1 MPHQTDQGSIDAVPP
16 IHVLLSV
23 HATARAAQRGAKREA
38 IEAVYRY
45 GDIDMPARLGCRARR
60 LSRFA
65 AQQLLAAGAS
75 AQVIDQ
81 ALNLELIL
89 DPSESTVITLIKGS
103 SRRRMMPRRSK
114 RAAVRQPRKI
124 RR

>member
-1 MPHQTDQGSIDAVPP
+1 MPRHTDQGSINAVPP
-16 IHVLLSV
+16 IQVQLSD

-38 IEAVYRY
+38 IEAVCRY

-60 LSRFA
+60 LSRLA

-81 ALNLELIL
+81 ALDLELIL
-89 DPSESTVITLIKGS
+89 DPSETTVITLMKGA
-103 SRRRMMPRRSK
+103 SRRRMMPRRRK

>member
-1 MPHQTDQGSIDAVPP
+1 MTRQADEGSIDAVSL
-16 IHVLLSV
+16 IHMQLSD

-45 GDIDMPARLGCRARR
+45 GDIDMPARLSCRARR
-60 LSRFA
+60 LSRLA

-81 ALNLELIL
+81 ALDLELIL
-89 DPSESTVITLIKGS
+89 DPSETTVITLIKGA

-114 RAAVRQPRKI
+114 RAAVRRTRRI